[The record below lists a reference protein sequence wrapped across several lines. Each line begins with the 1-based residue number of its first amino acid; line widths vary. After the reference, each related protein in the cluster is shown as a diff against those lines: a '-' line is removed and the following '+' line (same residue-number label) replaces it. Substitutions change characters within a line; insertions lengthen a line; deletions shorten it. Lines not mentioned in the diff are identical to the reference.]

1 VCPELPDGSQLHCP
15 TPELHQVGP
24 ALLETHLCPPE
35 CQEELEQQVVPA
47 MKEMEGEQD
56 GGRQGV
62 SCNNCTVEISDH
74 LNFLIKHVLNK

>member
-1 VCPELPDGSQLHCP
+1 LEVINQEPHVCPELPDGSQLHCP

-47 MKEMEGEQD
+47 MKEMEDERMNRMEEDKARCIMQ
-56 GGRQGV
+56 QLH
-62 SCNNCTVEISDH
+62 C
-74 LNFLIKHVLNK
+74 